1 MAKVPATPDDT
12 MRRVPANGTGQTV
25 PPLTRVVTAACPPLR
40 DYVLTGE
47 RVDHGERA
55 IPFSNTTTSTLTKEN
70 NTIRPTSGFRLE
82 PRDRAILASLARF
95 RFLTAEH
102 IRWLF
107 FRGRTLRACQARV
120 KRLLSAGL
128 IEKTLLALRL
138 TALTQERSGPV
149 YAVSRAG
156 AEIAREDTGTLPIH
170 GFPWKG
176 VGPAALLHHLVA
188 VDVLVSLTVALQGHP
203 GVGVE
208 ALPELVFRQAI
219 ATRSLA
225 RSLPRQVLVPDG
237 GATIATPAG
246 ERLSY
251 YLEVV
256 RSDVKGGT
264 GYLIRKLKRYVE
276 LHRAGILTDLF
287 GTERLRA
294 VILLTSS
301 PGRAEFLR
309 QRADELVHGRQL
321 FWFGSYSE
329 RREGRIVRTLRPDT
343 ILTPRFRTLDGAAVS
358 LLPPESFPQ
367 SLTHAPPPPFA
378 SAAILSRP
386 PAHPRGD
393 HVAQSVPPVRLVSG

>member
-1 MAKVPATPDDT
+1 MT
-12 MRRVPANGTGQTV
+12 N
-25 PPLTRVVTAACPPLR
+25 
-40 DYVLTGE
+40 
-47 RVDHGERA
+47 
-55 IPFSNTTTSTLTKEN
+55 
-70 NTIRPTSGFRLE
+70 
-82 PRDRAILASLARF
+82 LARF

-102 IRWLF
+102 IHWLF
-107 FRGRTLRACQARV
+107 FSGRTLRACQARV
-120 KRLLSAGL
+120 KRLLSVGL
-128 IEKTLLALRL
+128 VEKTLLPLRL

-149 YAVSRAG
+149 YAVSRVG
-156 AEIAREDTGTLPIH
+156 AEIVADDTGALPTH

-188 VDVLVSLTVALQGHP
+188 VDVMVALTVALQRHP
-203 GVGVE
+203 GIGVE

-219 ATRSLA
+219 AARSLE

-237 GATIATPAG
+237 GVTIAFPSGQQLT
-246 ERLSY
+246 Y

-276 LHRAGILTDLF
+276 LHRAGVLKDLF

-309 QRADELVHGRQL
+309 QRANELVHGRQL

-329 RREGRIVRTLRPDT
+329 RQDGHTVRTLTPET
-343 ILTPRFRTLDGAAVS
+343 ILAPRFRTLDGEPAS
-358 LLPPESFPQ
+358 FLPSESFSQ

-378 SAAILSRP
+378 SAAVIIRP
-386 PAHPRGD
+386 PAHPGGD
-393 HVAQSVPPVRLVSG
+393 HVAESVSPVRLVSG